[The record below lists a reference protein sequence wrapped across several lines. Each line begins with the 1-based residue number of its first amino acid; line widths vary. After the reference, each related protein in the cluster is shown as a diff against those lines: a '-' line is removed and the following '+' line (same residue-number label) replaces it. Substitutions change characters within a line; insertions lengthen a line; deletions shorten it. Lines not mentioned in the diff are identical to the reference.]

1 MVYNTFEN
9 YDLGQ
14 LRTKLLARQQ
24 YSLNH
29 VNCRDSK
36 LKSQSRKEGYDVT
49 FVHNVR
55 GIGRIQLQG
64 YLLK

>member
-24 YSLNH
+24 FSLNH
-29 VNCRDSK
+29 VNYRDSK
-36 LKSQSRKEGYDVT
+36 LKSQSRKEEYDVT
-49 FVHNVR
+49 FVHSVR

-64 YLLK
+64 YLFK

>member
-24 YSLNH
+24 YH

-36 LKSQSRKEGYDVT
+36 LKSQSRKEEYDIT